1 MASGWNI
8 DCREATLKS
17 LAVALPSDNRNE
29 GWTEVEGFR
38 RNLEVLIS
46 RTQWLVG
53 WERKGKREK
62 SQVLAW
68 TAALVLFI
76 KAQEW
81 SS

>member
-1 MASGWNI
+1 MFI
-8 DCREATLKS
+8 LKIE
-17 LAVALPSDNRNE
+17 P
-29 GWTEVEGFR
+29 
-38 RNLEVLIS
+38 LEFTDVVQD
-46 RTQWLVG
+46 R
-53 WERKGKREK
+53 ERKGKREK